1 MAYLVRDSGAPLRSK
16 RIFELVMDKPV
27 GKTLLLK
34 GILMLQVSETVYLHV
49 CCTASAPVLIEP
61 F

>member
-1 MAYLVRDSGAPLRSK
+1 
-16 RIFELVMDKPV
+16 MDKPV

-34 GILMLQVSETVYLHV
+34 GILMLQISETVYLHV
-49 CCTASAPVLIEP
+49 YCTASAPVLIEP

>member
-1 MAYLVRDSGAPLRSK
+1 
-16 RIFELVMDKPV
+16 MDKPV

-34 GILMLQVSETVYLHV
+34 GILMLQISETVYLHV
-49 CCTASAPVLIEP
+49 CCSASAPVLIEP